1 MEKLGIRRLA
11 VVAAHAFVG
20 WAGCGLT
27 MGIGT
32 SITSMTNTLIIHAIV
47 AFVLFF
53 LISLFYFRKFHYTS
67 PMTTAIIFVS
77 FVILVDFFIVALL
90 ILKSLE
96 MFTSI
101 LGTWIPFALIFVSAY
116 AAGRYVEK
124 RG

>member
-1 MEKLGIRRLA
+1 
-11 VVAAHAFVG
+11 
-20 WAGCGLT
+20 
-27 MGIGT
+27 
-32 SITSMTNTLIIHAIV
+32 MTNTLIIHAIV